1 MVFFSDVISFM
12 KKKKTGLLAV
22 IIWFAFH
29 WSSPVLAEKAYI
41 SDVVVT
47 NTRDHLLVYFGVRDC
62 FTEEMNRAI
71 ESGIE
76 TTFTFFT
83 RLYEKRYLLWDKK
96 IINIEIKHSIKYD
109 SLKRIYEVR
118 LSEQDNKVITVKSFD
133 AGKKLMAEVVAL
145 KITPL
150 FNLKK
155 GGRYQLQMMAELDKI
170 KLPLYLHYVL
180 FFLSLW
186 DFETDWYTID
196 FRY

>member
-1 MVFFSDVISFM
+1 M
-12 KKKKTGLLAV
+12 KKKKTGLL
-22 IIWFAFH
+22 IIFLWVALH
-29 WSSPVLAEKAYI
+29 WSLPVLAEDAYI

-47 NTRDHLLVYFGVRDC
+47 NTRDHLLVYFGVRGC
-62 FTEEMNRAI
+62 FTEEMDRAI

-76 TTFTFFT
+76 TTFTFFI
-83 RLYEKRYLLWDKK
+83 RLYKKRFFVWDKK
-96 IINIEIKHSIKYD
+96 ITDIEIKHSVKYD
-109 SLKRIYEVR
+109 NLKRIYEVR

-133 AGKKLMAEVVAL
+133 EAKKLMAEVVAL

-150 FNLKK
+150 SNLEK
-155 GGRYQLQMMAELDKI
+155 GGRYQLRMMAELDKI
-170 KLPLYLHYVL
+170 ILPLYLHNVL